1 MGERDLPTE
10 LVESGKHFCKNGL
23 HKIFLGSAPRQM
35 RPDNLYDQR
44 VQMLHQTP
52 GGVFVSIAHPRDAG
66 LNVQL
71 RLVHAANLS
80 NTS

>member
-1 MGERDLPTE
+1 
-10 LVESGKHFCKNGL
+10 
-23 HKIFLGSAPRQM
+23 
-35 RPDNLYDQR
+35 
-44 VQMLHQTP
+44 MLHQTP